1 MLVRYSTIQQY
12 ILLYF
17 LLIFQGTILFR
28 EYNDIILIAVI
39 GIYFLGI
46 IKFRQYYSIL
56 DKVAFGL
63 SFLLI
68 VVLLFTFGSLG
79 VSSILANF
87 ARIAIVSLAYCID
100 RQKFAERFVR
110 IVVFFSVISL
120 VFFAIQCIDMNIL
133 KSFMKKTAYGVEV
146 SYGTVKW
153 NLYSTPFFQFNNT
166 TLRNIGLCNEPGLY
180 QILLVSALYILMFKD
195 SALFDLTEFQKK
207 RYLIILL
214 GTLATTLSLT
224 GYANMLFL
232 LACYFMLPTKDG
244 NSSAKRTKRLLALL
258 LVVLAIALANG
269 MAVDVIDKNIF
280 GKINR
285 ISLSADAEESRL
297 VSAFAD
303 LNVAMRHPFGAGFDV
318 YHQEWRSFVIADII
332 DGSSPVGLTQWMAVY
347 GFIPTFFL
355 LIMLL
360 RMAIRNNTYMIQTVA
375 LVAIYINTCCS
386 QPNMLFP
393 ALLALFI
400 IDDHEYYQI
409 GGVDD

>member
-1 MLVRYSTIQQY
+1 
-12 ILLYF
+12 
-17 LLIFQGTILFR
+17 
-28 EYNDIILIAVI
+28 
-39 GIYFLGI
+39 
-46 IKFRQYYSIL
+46 
-56 DKVAFGL
+56 
-63 SFLLI
+63 
-68 VVLLFTFGSLG
+68 
-79 VSSILANF
+79 
-87 ARIAIVSLAYCID
+87 
-100 RQKFAERFVR
+100 
-110 IVVFFSVISL
+110 
-120 VFFAIQCIDMNIL
+120 
-133 KSFMKKTAYGVEV
+133 
-146 SYGTVKW
+146 
-153 NLYSTPFFQFNNT
+153 
-166 TLRNIGLCNEPGLY
+166 
-180 QILLVSALYILMFKD
+180 
-195 SALFDLTEFQKK
+195 
-207 RYLIILL
+207 
-214 GTLATTLSLT
+214 
-224 GYANMLFL
+224 
-232 LACYFMLPTKDG
+232 MLPTKDG